1 MYLKNKM
8 GKAKAVRKES
18 SAPPDSDS
26 QSDYLLSKI
35 QNHSRAN
42 LGWGG
47 DCDVYPSFFLRLW
60 KFIYSR
66 YRNLHSQSVQ
76 NISQFLITHTDLEYK
91 NDIFANK
98 MQ

>member
-1 MYLKNKM
+1 M

-47 DCDVYPSFFLRLW
+47 DCDVYPSFFYVYGNSYIQDTE
-60 KFIYSR
+60 IYTVRACRTSL
-66 YRNLHSQSVQ
+66 N
-76 NISQFLITHTDLEYK
+76 F
-91 NDIFANK
+91 
-98 MQ
+98 